1 MYDHL
6 PILVFP
12 SSKAPTAPL
21 ETDSPSDPGD
31 KMFLQVFLNLL
42 QSEYATLVN
51 PAEMSISFRLQ
62 KVSSASRSCCQMV
75 CDEAAPRVTWSS
87 GAAIRRSSRGGNLSQ
102 CTPFHS
108 LHCAASPHAGAIHS
122 RCFPASRNI
131 F

>member
-12 SSKAPTAPL
+12 SSKAPTALL

-31 KMFLQVFLNLL
+31 KMFL

-102 CTPFHS
+102 CTLFHS

-122 RCFPASRNI
+122 RCFPASRKI